1 MSSTDWGR
9 VSALA
14 ELRSPARRY
23 VLLATGLL
31 ALRKGDFLLA
41 GFPRSGTTWTRHV
54 LCNVISL
61 NEWNGREV
69 ESVLN
74 ATMPALGANDLFRP
88 WPHATM
94 PRVVKTHHRYSPLF
108 RNLHSISI
116 IRDPRD
122 VMVSH
127 YHLIRD
133 KRDEVVE
140 PFHLFIRDRRHGLE
154 NWFKHYSS
162 WRPRSGLV
170 LRYED
175 MLANPHREFSHLLDA
190 LGVDHHDDIL
200 HEAIARS
207 SFRTLQSAEKQRK
220 PSVPQDGLFF
230 RSGSS
235 GQWRD
240 RFSEEDLAYYLDLA
254 AKYHVGEYP

>member
-1 MSSTDWGR
+1 MIG
-9 VSALA
+9 
-14 ELRSPARRY
+14 
-23 VLLATGLL
+23 TGLL
-31 ALRKGDFLLA
+31 ALRKDDFLLA

-54 LCNVISL
+54 LCNLISL

-88 WPHATM
+88 WTHTTL
-94 PRVVKTHHRYSPLF
+94 PRVIKTHHRYSPLF
-108 RNLHSISI
+108 RKPSTISL

-122 VMVSH
+122 VMVSR

-133 KRDEVVE
+133 NRDEFAE
-140 PFHLFIRDRRHGLE
+140 PFDRFIRDRRRGLE
-154 NWFKHYSS
+154 NWFRHYSS
-162 WRPRSGLV
+162 WRPHSKLV

-175 MLANPHREFSHLLDA
+175 MLADPHREFSRLLDT
-190 LGVDHHDDIL
+190 LGADRRDDVL
-200 HEAIARS
+200 DEAIARS
-207 SFRTLQSAEKQRK
+207 SFRSLQSAEKQRK

-240 RFSEEDLAYYLDLA
+240 YFDDDDRAYYLELA
-254 AKYHVGEYP
+254 ARYDLRAYP